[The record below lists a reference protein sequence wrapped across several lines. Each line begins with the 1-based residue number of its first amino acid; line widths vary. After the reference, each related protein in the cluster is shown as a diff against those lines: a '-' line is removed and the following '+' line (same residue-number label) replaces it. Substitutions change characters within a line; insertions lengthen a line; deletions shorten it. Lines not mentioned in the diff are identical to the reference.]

1 MATEVRHLAIRR
13 KPRPAGNACERG
25 RCYILVRIMTARLQE
40 TACSSPIGGTYP
52 WPWMETAGQ
61 HAGLLIEDV
70 TWGGSLVQG
79 GGLTPIR
86 IANQSHS
93 TPHSESCQLCAGT
106 NPNLSTSDTCPLLLL
121 LPWVVSPL
129 HLPFLSRRNLSMK
142 HSVAVTKVTAGG
154 GIRLQGHGTSS
165 IPPSSGCVPARLLSV
180 CVATGLHRA
189 TYSSVP
195 ITPPF
200 LVVRA
205 RSTRAF

>member
-93 TPHSESCQLCAGT
+93 TPHS
-106 NPNLSTSDTCPLLLL
+106 
-121 LPWVVSPL
+121 VSPL

>member
-106 NPNLSTSDTCPLLLL
+106 NPNQ
-121 LPWVVSPL
+121 VVSPL